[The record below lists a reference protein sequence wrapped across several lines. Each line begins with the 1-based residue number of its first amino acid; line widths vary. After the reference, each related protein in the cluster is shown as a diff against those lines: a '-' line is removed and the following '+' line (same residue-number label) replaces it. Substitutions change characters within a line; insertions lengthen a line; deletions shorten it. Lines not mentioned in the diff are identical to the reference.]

1 MTDIERYGRTF
12 SFDDGTSAEVQDARI
27 RNWMNKNAPDE
38 LKQEKTPTI
47 SAGSA
52 KVEPVTN
59 ETKASSK
66 DSPALRFLSH
76 VLFGP
81 WAQVAGLTQSG
92 NKALGDVNTYRTLAQ
107 GVTPFSDEAIAG
119 IRSLTGT
126 PYDTALAEERK
137 GLKDFGED
145 YGTLAQ
151 GALGLTGSLATLP
164 VGGAALKA
172 LPAGAKLAALAAQYP
187 LASAVLG
194 GAATGAT
201 AGFGAGEGG
210 LGNRLSNAGESAALG
225 AALGAAAHAG
235 VKGAERLGRFMSKD
249 ERLSDFFRQKIAAQ
263 KDLDIKSP
271 TFNRDADRVLT
282 NEVADQMHLRT
293 DPVVADL
300 LPDATE
306 SVIGKP
312 TRGAKQLDKSL
323 YERQFNEELARTNPA
338 LAREQSQTGRIGKAF
353 DTAFG
358 PDIFKLED
366 KALIAQRKA
375 NAQQGFAPAYAQN
388 VSSPEI
394 RDALQRLDALNP
406 NIQREAQRWAVADRR
421 PIGTFDSDGNLLDYN
436 TRYLHDI
443 KRSVDQH
450 LGDAIKGPMP
460 NLKFNDVPYNNA
472 KSDLNAAMMKI
483 NPEYEKAMK
492 QYGEDSGLIDAL
504 KKGREE
510 VFAPGS
516 IDKNGGMDSAAIRSY
531 MANANIPQAQ
541 KDLFLVGAARD
552 LRQRMLANQSKKYSH
567 NWSDFIN
574 NPELEDRIGA
584 LVNGRQLGGWDLF
597 RSQLRQENRNYQNA
611 AKAAGNSATARRLAQ
626 DKDMEDTG
634 AGPLAAMALMI
645 APKAPGP
652 WRGVGRTMLEH
663 ISPVRKMQ
671 DQAATILSR
680 KGVDDPAT
688 LLGAMTQTIP
698 SYKRFPFST
707 PVPGTPIST
716 PSNKSGIT
724 QSLDEI
730 KALLDKSQ
738 SRRDFYKKLS
748 QIAPLYAGANVYSSP
763 RKED

>member
-27 RNWMNKNAPDE
+27 RNWMQKNAPDE
-38 LKQEKTPTI
+38 LKQEKPSTI
-47 SAGSA
+47 NVESP

-66 DSPALRFLSH
+66 DSPALRFLSN
-76 VLFGP
+76 VLLGP
-81 WAQVAGLTQSG
+81 LGPLVGMTESG
-92 NKALGDVNTYRTLAQ
+92 RKAMGDVNSYRTFAQ

-119 IRSLTGT
+119 IRSLMGT

-151 GALGLTGSLATLP
+151 GALGLSGSLATLP

-172 LPAGAKLAALAAQYP
+172 LPAGAKLAALASQYP

-235 VKGAERLGRFMSKD
+235 VKGAERLGRFLSKD

-271 TFNRDADRVLT
+271 TFNQDADRVLT

-312 TRGAKQLDKSL
+312 TRGAKQLAKSL

-338 LAREQSQTGRIGKAF
+338 LAREQSQSGRIGKAF

-366 KALIAQRKA
+366 EALLAQRKA
-375 NAQQGFAPAYAQN
+375 NAQQGFAPAYSQN
-388 VSSPEI
+388 IRTQEI
-394 RDALQRLDALNP
+394 DDALNKLHILSP
-406 NIQREAQRWAVADRR
+406 DIWLRAKKWADAEGR
-421 PIGTFDSDGNLLDYN
+421 PVGAVDALGNLRSYN
-436 TRYLHDI
+436 TQFLHDI
-443 KRSVDQH
+443 KRSMDEV
-450 LGDAIKGPMP
+450 LGEQGRMNPR
-460 NLKFNDVPYNNA
+460 FNQVPYNNA
-472 KSDLNAAMMKI
+472 KSELNAAMMKA

-492 QYGEDSGLIDAL
+492 QYGEDSALIDAL
-504 KKGREE
+504 RKGREE

-531 MANANIPQAQ
+531 MADANIPQAQ

-652 WRGVGRTMLEH
+652 WRGVGRTVLEH

-680 KGVDDPAT
+680 KGYDAAT
-688 LLGAMTQTIP
+688 GQ
-698 SYKRFPFST
+698 
-707 PVPGTPIST
+707 
-716 PSNKSGIT
+716 SGLT